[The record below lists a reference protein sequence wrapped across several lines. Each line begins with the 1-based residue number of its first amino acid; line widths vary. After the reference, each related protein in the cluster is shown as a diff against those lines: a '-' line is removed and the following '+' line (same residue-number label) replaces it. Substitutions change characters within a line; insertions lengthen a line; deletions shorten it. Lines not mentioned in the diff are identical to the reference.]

1 MNKGWLDDDDGQKIG
16 NERATQKQTKK
27 RYTKWANF
35 NAVNAI
41 ATDTGKKKCDTEKI
55 KKTSMFLRNQ
65 IKWVNHAYLC
75 HIQSV

>member
-41 ATDTGKKKCDTEKI
+41 ATDTGKK
-55 KKTSMFLRNQ
+55 
-65 IKWVNHAYLC
+65 
-75 HIQSV
+75 SVTQRR